1 MQAKE
6 HNNPTMPRLIY
17 ILPPLLLTLM
27 IASFVSCGRTD
38 KTDSYEQLIGN
49 CAEVILTNNSNDK
62 IHFHGELGT
71 EDPYLIAFLT
81 QKERDKFYL
90 FIEQNEQ
97 DSIVLYPAI
106 LPDTTFLFT
115 YSSQYD
121 TSLVLYDA
129 PYSQSVKD
137 VIRDYLT
144 IPMRVI
150 DVDGLWLKVEFI
162 HESQKY
168 EGWLPPN
175 EYCSNPYTTCN

>member
-1 MQAKE
+1 MPKKE
-6 HNNPTMPRLIY
+6 HNNPTMSRLIS
-17 ILPPLLLTLM
+17 ILPQILQTLM

-38 KTDSYEQLIGN
+38 KTESYDQLVGN
-49 CAEVILTNNSNDK
+49 YAEVILTNNSNDK
-62 IHFHGELGT
+62 IHFHGESGA

-129 PYSQSVKD
+129 PYSQSAID

-144 IPMRVI
+144 IPLRVI
-150 DVDGLWLKVEFI
+150 DVDGLWLKVKFI

-168 EGWLPPN
+168 EGWLSPN

>member
-1 MQAKE
+1 MKGNMNGYKIVA
-6 HNNPTMPRLIY
+6 HVF
-17 ILPPLLLTLM
+17 LLAFLVLAFF
-27 IASFVSCGRTD
+27 ASCRQSD

-62 IHFHGELGT
+62 IHFHGELGA

-90 FIEQNEQ
+90 SIEQNEQ
-97 DSIVLYPAI
+97 DSIILYPAI

-129 PYSQSVKD
+129 PYSQSAKD

-144 IPMRVI
+144 IPLRVV

-162 HESQKY
+162 LESQKY
-168 EGWLPPN
+168 EGWLSPN